1 MVSGMGLVERRSTG
15 PVGAVGALVLVLA
28 LAACHKEEK
37 AAATPI
43 RPVRT
48 MTVELREG
56 GERISLTGE
65 IQPRYQADIGVS
77 GQR

>member
-1 MVSGMGLVERRSTG
+1 MRIPHIVRI
-15 PVGAVGALVLVLA
+15 GALVLVLA

-48 MTVELREG
+48 ITVELREG
-56 GERISLTGE
+56 GVDL
-65 IQPRYQADIGVS
+65 
-77 GQR
+77 